1 MSTETDHAITPDNA
15 EEHLCLP
22 GVEEDLNL
30 PGVFAVLGRL
40 GPYAWVT
47 VPGLAKILGKDRSAV
62 TRAIDKRQLPEPVKL
77 LSDSGWTMRVL
88 IAHIEQRLADAAA
101 EAAAERE
108 RQKAR
113 DQESADAKRKLLH
126 LSP

>member
-1 MSTETDHAITPDNA
+1 MLAAADPAISPG
-15 EEHLCLP
+15 
-22 GVEEDLNL
+22 GVEELPDVEEGLNL

-62 TRAIDKRQLPEPVKL
+62 YRAIDKRQLPKPVKL

-101 EAAAERE
+101 EAAPERE
-108 RQKAR
+108 RQKER
-113 DQESADAKRKLLH
+113 EQETTDAKRKLLT